1 MERQIGDLAHALDE
15 SEALAQRF
23 VGKQPAVFLDYDGT
37 LTPIRGRP
45 QDAVISDKSRCGG
58 WPNASP
64 WSWSAAATARSC
76 RSSWASTT

>member
-37 LTPIRGRP
+37 LTL
-45 QDAVISDKSRCGG
+45 
-58 WPNASP
+58 
-64 WSWSAAATARSC
+64 
-76 RSSWASTT
+76 